1 MTTHRLY
8 NRHFLIERVEYN
20 KIECT
25 DCITGINASKHIKWK
40 TLNNI
45 QNIENRKYILHT
57 IAVEV
62 QKYTITT
69 ITPEAKV

>member
-1 MTTHRLY
+1 MWQLIY

-25 DCITGINASKHIKWK
+25 DCNIGTNGNKHTKWK
-40 TLNNI
+40 TLKNI
-45 QNIENRKYILHT
+45 QNTENRKYILYT

-69 ITPEAKV
+69 ITPEEKV